1 MVTRAVRP
9 ASLLIHRAQ
18 ADAPTVGQ
26 LADIVEGARRPAVPS
41 VLGIGAAAPAPEA
54 IATMPRIGGVTLARE
69 PSPCCHVSLREEFAI
84 LRQRRHPMRR
94 LAHASILFA
103 LMTTVASAQAPQQ
116 APAPAPRQNAGPAAQ
131 IHTSLPAESATVTRW
146 YKQNIYDPADN
157 KIGEIMDVL
166 VDRDGKITALI
177 VGVGG
182 FLGMGEKDVAVPF
195 NSVRTTTKDNNKWY
209 LVMNSTK
216 DALKSAKGFK
226 YDRNAMTWIPEEAP
240 ATTGTP
246 APAAP
251 RQNR

>member
-1 MVTRAVRP
+1 MK
-9 ASLLIHRAQ
+9 
-18 ADAPTVGQ
+18 
-26 LADIVEGARRPAVPS
+26 
-41 VLGIGAAAPAPEA
+41 
-54 IATMPRIGGVTLARE
+54 
-69 PSPCCHVSLREEFAI
+69 
-84 LRQRRHPMRR
+84 R
-94 LAHASILFA
+94 LASASILLA

-116 APAPAPRQNAGPAAQ
+116 APPAAPRQAAGPAAQ
-131 IHTSLPAESATVTRW
+131 IHTSLPAESATVTHW
-146 YKQNIYDPADN
+146 YKQNVYDPADN

>member
-1 MVTRAVRP
+1 
-9 ASLLIHRAQ
+9 
-18 ADAPTVGQ
+18 
-26 LADIVEGARRPAVPS
+26 
-41 VLGIGAAAPAPEA
+41 
-54 IATMPRIGGVTLARE
+54 
-69 PSPCCHVSLREEFAI
+69 
-84 LRQRRHPMRR
+84 MRR
-94 LAHASILFA
+94 LAPASILFA
-103 LMTTVASAQAPQQ
+103 LMTTVASAQTPQQ
-116 APAPAPRQNAGPAAQ
+116 APAAAPRQAAGPAAQ
-131 IHTSLPAESATVTRW
+131 IHTSLPAESATVTHW
-146 YKQNIYDPADN
+146 YKQNVYDPADN

-226 YDRNAMTWIPEEAP
+226 YDRNAMTWTPEDAP